1 MTRFAQ
7 PGRHWYAIYASIA
20 IVAVL
25 GLGSVFTETIACGT
39 NATYHYDTNGNQNK
53 CPNPVEFPRKATAY
67 SIFARLTRPL

>member
-25 GLGSVFTETIACGT
+25 GFGSVLTETIACGA
-39 NATYHYDTNGNQNK
+39 NATYHYDMNGDQNK
-53 CPNPVEFPRKATAY
+53 CPNPVKLPRIAVSYFLCT
-67 SIFARLTRPL
+67 RLTPPL